1 MGVPARKNI
10 TGPKIHHAERD
21 DYGYLVKI
29 PRNVRPFLME
39 YPMKR
44 LAVCLGVFAMMAC
57 FFVGGVSAQP
67 DPKLDPTFGSTK
79 LTAGFLPDPHSKE
92 LIAGGPIK
100 TNLGGVTAYVAKA
113 PDYRLEYKA
122 GDFPLTFY
130 VKSKGD
136 TTLLINLPD
145 GTWIADDD
153 GGGFPNP
160 KITLAKPKSGIYDF
174 YVGTI
179 KKDEADAKATLYI
192 TELEVKEVK

>member
-1 MGVPARKNI
+1 
-10 TGPKIHHAERD
+10 
-21 DYGYLVKI
+21 
-29 PRNVRPFLME
+29 
-39 YPMKR
+39 MKR
-44 LAVCLGVFAMMAC
+44 LAICVGVFGMAD
-57 FFVGGVSAQP
+57 GVFPRRRRARCSPIRSSIRRLVFGQAEG
-67 DPKLDPTFGSTK
+67 LASCPTRTKSDLGSR
-79 LTAGFLPDPHSKE
+79 
-92 LIAGGPIK
+92 GGPIK

-122 GDFPLTFY
+122 GDFPLTFH

-160 KITLAKPKSGIYDF
+160 LIKIANPKSGIYDI